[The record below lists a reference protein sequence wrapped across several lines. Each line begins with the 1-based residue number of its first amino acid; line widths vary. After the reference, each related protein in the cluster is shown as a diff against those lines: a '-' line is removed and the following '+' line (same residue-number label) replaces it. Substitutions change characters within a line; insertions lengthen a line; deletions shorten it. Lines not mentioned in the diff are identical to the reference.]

1 MAKAAK
7 SPAEAR
13 AKPGLK
19 LQTPL
24 EAKRTDLRTL
34 SDRKRWEYLFSLNAW
49 RPSTK

>member
-13 AKPGLK
+13 ANPGLK

-24 EAKRTDLRTL
+24 EAQRTDLRTL
-34 SDRKRWEYLFSLNAW
+34 SDRKRWQYLFSLNVW
-49 RPSTK
+49 KPSTK